1 VVIPHQNI
9 NKQQTELRNMSTETP
24 QLLDTLRAAYLA
36 KNCPVDD
43 YLQPGLTPEQ
53 IVSKTRQ
60 LGLTLPADLVQ
71 LYTWRNGQTD
81 EAEDASD
88 AFVFR
93 DNIFIN
99 LERAIAEYAEV
110 LEYNSDSNTLE
121 DDGVLLKNCFPFAA
135 FQGSWY
141 LVVCGPHRL
150 KTQSRH
156 PVICVYEG
164 MDLFFHSIDS
174 MVKTCTE
181 WVNHPSWAPASS
193 LDYNLEL
200 GIWKKHNPGVFE

>member
-1 VVIPHQNI
+1 
-9 NKQQTELRNMSTETP
+9 MSTETP
-24 QLLDTLRAAYLA
+24 QLLDTLRAAFLA
-36 KNCPVDD
+36 KSCPVDD
-43 YLQPGLTPEQ
+43 YLQPGLTAEQ
-53 IVSKTRQ
+53 IISKTRH
-60 LGLTLPADLVQ
+60 LGLTLPDELIQ
-71 LYTWRNGQTD
+71 LYTWRNGQSD
-81 EAEDASD
+81 EAEDATD

-99 LERAIAEYAEV
+99 LDRAIAEYADV
-110 LEYNSDSNTLE
+110 LEYNSDGNSLE

-156 PVICVYEG
+156 PVIGVYEG
-164 MDLFFHSIDS
+164 INLYFHSIDT

-181 WVNHPSWAPASS
+181 WVNHKSWAPASS

-200 GIWKKHNPGVFE
+200 GIWKKHNPGIFE